1 MKIYYIGSFP
11 PIYGGVTIKNK
22 NLYEALIGRLDVHR
36 IDMNRIK
43 RGDLKEMLR
52 FVWAILTGKQYIIG
66 LAGQKNR
73 RLFTKFLYW
82 FKRKA
87 MRRSVLLVMGG
98 VVDDVIAVGAD
109 FMQMFNTYRKTY
121 VELPGMLKK
130 LEAAGISNGA
140 IYPNGRPRP
149 GELSDPVVSNEPL
162 NCVFFSIIQ
171 PEKGV
176 DLILQAAQMLPQMQF
191 HFYGEIQEKFRQD
204 FLTAVQSI
212 KNIAYH
218 GVFHGNAD
226 SVYCELMQYDV
237 LLLPTR
243 WKAEGLPGIL
253 VEAKIAGLPAVVS
266 DHNFNGE
273 IVHHNQ
279 DGVVIRDVTADKLV
293 CALEALDKDGDKL
306 LTMKRAAKASAE
318 QYYIDVCASTIIR
331 ELERE

>member
-22 NLYEALIGRLDVHR
+22 NLYEALIGKLDIHK

-43 RGDLKEMLR
+43 RGNLKELLR
-52 FVWAILTGKQYIIG
+52 FAWAILTGKQYIIG

-73 RLFTKFLYW
+73 RTFTKFMYQ

-87 MRRSVLLVMGG
+87 MSRSVLLVMGG
-98 VVDDVIAVGAD
+98 VVDDVIAAGAD
-109 FMQMFNTYRKTY
+109 FIQMFNTYRKTY

-130 LEAAGISNGA
+130 LEAAGVNNAA

-149 GELSDPVVSNEPL
+149 GELPAPKADRESL

-176 DLILQAAQMLPQMQF
+176 DLILEAAQMLPQMQF
-191 HFYGEIQEKFRQD
+191 HFYGEIQEKFRQE
-204 FLTAVQSI
+204 FLSAVQSI
-212 KNIAYH
+212 KNTAYH
-218 GVFHGNAD
+218 GVFNGNAD
-226 SVYCELMQYDV
+226 SVYCELTQYDV

-253 VEAKIAGLPAVVS
+253 VEAKIAGVPAVVS

-279 DGVVIRDVTADKLV
+279 DGIVIPDVTAEKLV
-293 CALEALDKDGDKL
+293 WALEALDEDEDKL

-318 QYYIDVCASTIIR
+318 QYYIDVCALAIIR